1 MKKLIYLFSYV
12 LLILSC
18 NKSKA
23 SDIKT
28 ANNKAPQDT
37 ASNTISFSGYTW
49 IVKTSGDEK
58 TGPGPNNWSGDNAYV
73 DASGNL
79 HLKLTKKGNQW
90 YCAEVTSTQSFGYG
104 IYQWDVEGRTD
115 TLDKNVILGLFN
127 YSDVD
132 GRDEMD
138 IELSRWGH
146 PDSNNTN
153 YTIYP
158 AQEAAD
164 GAYWHKTFNT
174 TLVGEGYTTQRFTR
188 NGDKSVFF
196 QELGGFQDGDANL
209 IDSVTCINPPSS
221 ISKLAMP
228 VHMNLWL
235 FQGMAPA
242 NQSNVEIIIHRFKFT
257 AQ

>member
-1 MKKLIYLFSYV
+1 MKKLIYLSFSV
-12 LLILSC
+12 LFILSC
-18 NKSKA
+18 HKSNASVIKTGNNKS
-23 SDIKT
+23 
-28 ANNKAPQDT
+28 PQGT
-37 ASNTISFSGYTW
+37 SNTISFSGYTW
-49 IVKTSGDEK
+49 IVKVSSDEK
-58 TGPGPNNWSGDNAYV
+58 MGPGPNNWSNDNAYV

-79 HLKLTKKGNQW
+79 HLKLTQKGGQW

-104 IYQWDVEGRTD
+104 TYQWDVEGRTD
-115 TLDKNVILGLFN
+115 TLDRNIILGLFN

-158 AQEAAD
+158 AQGAANP
-164 GAYWHKTFNT
+164 AYWHKTFNT
-174 TLVGEGYTTQRFTR
+174 TLVGGTYSTQRFTR
-188 NGDKSVFF
+188 NSDKSVFF

-209 IDSVTCINPPSS
+209 IDSVTCFNPPNS
-221 ISKLAMP
+221 ISTLAMP

-235 FQGMAPA
+235 FQGMAPV
-242 NQSNVEIIIHRFKFT
+242 NKSNVEIIIHSFKFT
-257 AQ
+257 PQ